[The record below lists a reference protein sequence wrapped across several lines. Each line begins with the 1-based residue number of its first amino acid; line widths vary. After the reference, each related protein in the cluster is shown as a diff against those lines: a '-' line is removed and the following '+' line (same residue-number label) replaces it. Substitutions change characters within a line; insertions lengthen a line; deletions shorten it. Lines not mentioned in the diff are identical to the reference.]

1 MEGGLHNLTVVAIE
15 HCNRHGLAT
24 RFLSSVFCSAPLP
37 HRLVR
42 TEQELRI
49 LLGAYR
55 HVLTAEILL
64 ACLKSLFCCPSC
76 PGLPGKV
83 V

>member
-1 MEGGLHNLTVVAIE
+1 MEGGLHNLPVVTID

-24 RFLSSVFCSAPLP
+24 RFFSSVFVPVPFP

-64 ACLKSLFCCPSC
+64 AGLGSLFGCPSC
-76 PGLPGKV
+76 PGPPGRV